1 MRRLTTTGMPRRVA
15 QIAVVLAVAA
25 VPDPRPADAQPQAR
39 ERVTF
44 DEAVARAIER
54 NPSAA
59 IAAAG
64 ILRADALLAQVRSSH
79 LLQVGASAATATL
92 NTGVEFEGTIVTPR
106 NSVIAGLDVRM
117 PIYAPVRW
125 ARRAQAEQGK
135 NVAELN
141 AAEVRRQTALA
152 TADAYLTIVTRRRVV
167 EANVRARDLARAYF
181 ELASELERQGRGSRL
196 DRLRAQLILS
206 SDETVVEAVRMAVYR
221 AQEALGVLLAADG
234 PVDAAEEPTFALPPE
249 SARSSEPSLLLQSRT
264 DLRLFAAEA
273 SLAERVLDDSA
284 KDRLPFFEGLFQ
296 PRTTYPGQFFSPRNS
311 WQLVLQVSVPL
322 WDSGQRAGQRLE
334 RRAAVDLS
342 RATLDGAVRAVASD
356 LRTAREAVA
365 SAERAL
371 VSARA
376 AAGQSREVVDIIA
389 ISVRAGGATN
399 IEVIDAERR
408 ARDADTAAAIA
419 EDTWRRAQLDLLTAL
434 GLFPR

>member
-1 MRRLTTTGMPRRVA
+1 MPR
-15 QIAVVLAVAA
+15 QIACGALVLAMATGLG
-25 VPDPRPADAQPQAR
+25 PRLLHAQPQAG

-44 DEAVARAIER
+44 DEAVRRAVER

-64 ILRADALLAQVRSSH
+64 ILRADALLAQARSGNR
-79 LLQVGASAATATL
+79 LQVGASATTTTL
-92 NTGVEFEGTIVTPR
+92 NTGVEFEGTTVTPR
-106 NSVIAGLDVRM
+106 NAVTAGLEIRM
-117 PIYAPVRW
+117 PMYAPVGW
-125 ARRAQAEQGK
+125 ARRVQVEQGR
-135 NVAELN
+135 NVAELGG
-141 AAEVRRQTALA
+141 AEVRRQTALA
-152 TADAYLTIVTRRRVV
+152 TADAYLTIVARRRVV
-167 EANVRARDLARAYF
+167 DANVRARDLARAYF

-196 DRLRAQLILS
+196 DRLRAQQVLS
-206 SDETVVEAVRMAVYR
+206 SDETVIEAARMAVYS

-234 PVDAAEEPTFALPPE
+234 PVDAAEEPTFVLPPE
-249 SARSSEPSLLLQSRT
+249 SLRASEPSLLLQSRT
-264 DLRLFAAEA
+264 DLRLFSAQT
-273 SLAERVLDDSA
+273 SLATRVLDDSG
-284 KDRLPFFEGLFQ
+284 KDRLPSLEGIFQ

-311 WQLVLQVSVPL
+311 WQLVFQASLPL

-334 RRAAVDLS
+334 RRAAADLS
-342 RATLDGAVRAVASD
+342 RATLDDAVRTASSE

-365 SAERAL
+365 SADRAL

-376 AAGQSREVVDIIA
+376 AAGQSREVVEIIT

-408 ARDADTAAAIA
+408 ARDADTAVAIA
-419 EDTWRRAQLDLLTAL
+419 EDTLRRAQLDLLTAL